1 MTNTI
6 KISAAGSG
14 KTYDICREA
23 LSKVAD
29 GLHKVLI
36 VTYTNRGEKAVE
48 TEIRKQNMGV
58 LHPRV
63 IIKTW
68 YRFLL
73 SDTIKPYQSYLTGD
87 GSFNVIKNIDYSK
100 TYGTINFHKK
110 GTKERYL
117 IGAGNVLSN
126 QASELACFLDYKSD
140 GKIIDR
146 LSEIYSNI
154 YLLGHQL
161 SSPLTVGDLGDDFDF
176 TDTWGSEF
184 SFEEWFCVA
193 DYKGKNLNVCSFV
206 LENCSGPEDIKDSTK
221 INEIYVDSDD
231 KADYDEPVISV
242 YGITIGDT
250 RDDVCQKIGAPS
262 RTLET
267 SLSLTDDYRGDYGE
281 TLVSFEY
288 SEPDFTQ
295 IEQITVYLR

>member
-1 MTNTI
+1 MKYRI
-6 KISAAGSG
+6 ASVLLAS
-14 KTYDICREA
+14 
-23 LSKVAD
+23 
-29 GLHKVLI
+29 VLI
-36 VTYTNRGEKAVE
+36 GTVSGCSGSSSSESESSVPETTQAETTDNITENTTAENEK
-48 TEIRKQNMGV
+48 KLYDNG
-58 LHPRV
+58 
-63 IIKTW
+63 
-68 YRFLL
+68 
-73 SDTIKPYQSYLTGD
+73 
-87 GSFNVIKNIDYSK
+87 
-100 TYGTINFHKK
+100 
-110 GTKERYL
+110 
-117 IGAGNVLSN
+117 
-126 QASELACFLDYKSD
+126 
-140 GKIIDR
+140 
-146 LSEIYSNI
+146 EIYSNI

-176 TDTWGSEF
+176 IDTWGSEF

-221 INEIYVDSDD
+221 IKEIYVDSDD

>member
-1 MTNTI
+1 MKYRI
-6 KISAAGSG
+6 ASVLLAS
-14 KTYDICREA
+14 
-23 LSKVAD
+23 
-29 GLHKVLI
+29 VLI
-36 VTYTNRGEKAVE
+36 GTVSGCSGSSSSESESSVPETTQAETTDNIIWNTTADSTEGTTAENEK
-48 TEIRKQNMGV
+48 KLYDNG
-58 LHPRV
+58 
-63 IIKTW
+63 
-68 YRFLL
+68 
-73 SDTIKPYQSYLTGD
+73 
-87 GSFNVIKNIDYSK
+87 
-100 TYGTINFHKK
+100 
-110 GTKERYL
+110 
-117 IGAGNVLSN
+117 
-126 QASELACFLDYKSD
+126 
-140 GKIIDR
+140 
-146 LSEIYSNI
+146 EIYSNI

>member
-1 MTNTI
+1 MKYRIVSFLAASALICASAGCSSSSPSESGSSAPQTTQAETTDNITENTTAD
-6 KISAAGSG
+6 STEGTAAENE
-14 KTYDICREA
+14 KKLYDN
-23 LSKVAD
+23 
-29 GLHKVLI
+29 G
-36 VTYTNRGEKAVE
+36 
-48 TEIRKQNMGV
+48 
-58 LHPRV
+58 
-63 IIKTW
+63 
-68 YRFLL
+68 
-73 SDTIKPYQSYLTGD
+73 
-87 GSFNVIKNIDYSK
+87 
-100 TYGTINFHKK
+100 
-110 GTKERYL
+110 
-117 IGAGNVLSN
+117 
-126 QASELACFLDYKSD
+126 
-140 GKIIDR
+140 
-146 LSEIYSNI
+146 EIYSNI

-161 SSPLTVGDLGDDFDF
+161 SSTLTVGDLGDDFDF

-184 SFEEWFCVA
+184 YSEEWFCVA

-221 INEIYVDSDD
+221 IKEIYVDSDD

>member
-1 MTNTI
+1 MKYRI
-6 KISAAGSG
+6 ASVLLAS
-14 KTYDICREA
+14 
-23 LSKVAD
+23 
-29 GLHKVLI
+29 VLI
-36 VTYTNRGEKAVE
+36 GTVSGCSGSSSSESESSVPQTTHAETTDNITWNTTADSTEGTTAENEK
-48 TEIRKQNMGV
+48 KLYDNG
-58 LHPRV
+58 
-63 IIKTW
+63 
-68 YRFLL
+68 
-73 SDTIKPYQSYLTGD
+73 
-87 GSFNVIKNIDYSK
+87 
-100 TYGTINFHKK
+100 
-110 GTKERYL
+110 
-117 IGAGNVLSN
+117 
-126 QASELACFLDYKSD
+126 
-140 GKIIDR
+140 
-146 LSEIYSNI
+146 EIYSNI

-184 SFEEWFCVA
+184 SFEDWFCVA

-221 INEIYVDSDD
+221 IKEIYVDSDD

>member
-1 MTNTI
+1 MKYRI
-6 KISAAGSG
+6 ASVLLAS
-14 KTYDICREA
+14 
-23 LSKVAD
+23 
-29 GLHKVLI
+29 VLI
-36 VTYTNRGEKAVE
+36 GTVSGCSGSSSSESESSVPETTQAETTDNITENTTADSAEGTTAENEK
-48 TEIRKQNMGV
+48 KLYDNG
-58 LHPRV
+58 
-63 IIKTW
+63 
-68 YRFLL
+68 
-73 SDTIKPYQSYLTGD
+73 
-87 GSFNVIKNIDYSK
+87 
-100 TYGTINFHKK
+100 
-110 GTKERYL
+110 
-117 IGAGNVLSN
+117 
-126 QASELACFLDYKSD
+126 
-140 GKIIDR
+140 
-146 LSEIYSNI
+146 EIYSNI

>member
-1 MTNTI
+1 MKYRI
-6 KISAAGSG
+6 ASVLLAS
-14 KTYDICREA
+14 
-23 LSKVAD
+23 
-29 GLHKVLI
+29 VLI
-36 VTYTNRGEKAVE
+36 GTVSGCSGSSSSESESSVPQTTQAENTDNITWNTTADSTEGTTAENEK
-48 TEIRKQNMGV
+48 KLYDNG
-58 LHPRV
+58 
-63 IIKTW
+63 
-68 YRFLL
+68 
-73 SDTIKPYQSYLTGD
+73 
-87 GSFNVIKNIDYSK
+87 
-100 TYGTINFHKK
+100 
-110 GTKERYL
+110 
-117 IGAGNVLSN
+117 
-126 QASELACFLDYKSD
+126 
-140 GKIIDR
+140 
-146 LSEIYSNI
+146 EIYSNI

-184 SFEEWFCVA
+184 SFEDWFCVA

-221 INEIYVDSDD
+221 IKEIYVDSDD

>member
-100 TYGTINFHKK
+100 TYGTVNFHKK

-126 QASELACFLDYKSD
+126 QASELA
-140 GKIIDR
+140 
-146 LSEIYSNI
+146 
-154 YLLGHQL
+154 
-161 SSPLTVGDLGDDFDF
+161 
-176 TDTWGSEF
+176 W
-184 SFEEWFCVA
+184 
-193 DYKGKNLNVCSFV
+193 
-206 LENCSGPEDIKDSTK
+206 
-221 INEIYVDSDD
+221 
-231 KADYDEPVISV
+231 
-242 YGITIGDT
+242 
-250 RDDVCQKIGAPS
+250 
-262 RTLET
+262 
-267 SLSLTDDYRGDYGE
+267 
-281 TLVSFEY
+281 
-288 SEPDFTQ
+288 
-295 IEQITVYLR
+295 

>member
-1 MTNTI
+1 MKYRI
-6 KISAAGSG
+6 ASVLLAS
-14 KTYDICREA
+14 
-23 LSKVAD
+23 
-29 GLHKVLI
+29 VLI
-36 VTYTNRGEKAVE
+36 GTVSGCSGSSSSESESSVPETTQAETTDNIIWNTTADSTEGTTAENEK
-48 TEIRKQNMGV
+48 KLYDNG
-58 LHPRV
+58 
-63 IIKTW
+63 
-68 YRFLL
+68 
-73 SDTIKPYQSYLTGD
+73 
-87 GSFNVIKNIDYSK
+87 
-100 TYGTINFHKK
+100 
-110 GTKERYL
+110 
-117 IGAGNVLSN
+117 
-126 QASELACFLDYKSD
+126 
-140 GKIIDR
+140 
-146 LSEIYSNI
+146 EIYSNI

-184 SFEEWFCVA
+184 SFEDWFCVA

-221 INEIYVDSDD
+221 IKEIYVDSDD